1 MYGGFV
7 CENEY
12 RLCYVAY
19 ADILGFKN
27 KINKS
32 VTDNDT
38 LNEILSLQK
47 YLETIKK
54 SSGVSEKKAYF
65 ISDSIFLVFPFEKN
79 EMSSVLWEIADMQA
93 EIINK
98 GFLIRGGLT
107 IGMVVFSDTYLFGPS
122 VNEVVQIEQQI
133 ECPCV
138 ALSYRFFE
146 NYLLNINK
154 ASFVYDD
161 LEREMK
167 DASEYLSSNESFKW
181 ISHVNKQDL
190 IIDKVDIKRKLLEMI
205 SDNKDNPNER
215 IKSKYIWLERNIDYK

>member
-1 MYGGFV
+1 
-7 CENEY
+7 
-12 RLCYVAY
+12 
-19 ADILGFKN
+19 
-27 KINKS
+27 
-32 VTDNDT
+32 
-38 LNEILSLQK
+38 
-47 YLETIKK
+47 
-54 SSGVSEKKAYF
+54 
-65 ISDSIFLVFPFEKN
+65 
-79 EMSSVLWEIADMQA
+79 MSSVLWEIADMQA

-215 IKSKYIWLERNIDYK
+215 IKSKYIWLEKNIDYK

>member
-1 MYGGFV
+1 
-7 CENEY
+7 
-12 RLCYVAY
+12 
-19 ADILGFKN
+19 
-27 KINKS
+27 
-32 VTDNDT
+32 
-38 LNEILSLQK
+38 
-47 YLETIKK
+47 
-54 SSGVSEKKAYF
+54 
-65 ISDSIFLVFPFEKN
+65 
-79 EMSSVLWEIADMQA
+79 MQA

-215 IKSKYIWLERNIDYK
+215 IKSKYIWLEKNIDYK

>member
-1 MYGGFV
+1 
-7 CENEY
+7 
-12 RLCYVAY
+12 
-19 ADILGFKN
+19 
-27 KINKS
+27 
-32 VTDNDT
+32 
-38 LNEILSLQK
+38 
-47 YLETIKK
+47 
-54 SSGVSEKKAYF
+54 
-65 ISDSIFLVFPFEKN
+65 
-79 EMSSVLWEIADMQA
+79 MQA

-107 IGMVVFSDTYLFGPS
+107 IGMLVFSDTYLFGPS

-133 ECPCV
+133 EYPCV

-154 ASFVYDD
+154 ACFVYDD

-190 IIDKVDIKRKLLEMI
+190 IIDKVDIKRKLLEII